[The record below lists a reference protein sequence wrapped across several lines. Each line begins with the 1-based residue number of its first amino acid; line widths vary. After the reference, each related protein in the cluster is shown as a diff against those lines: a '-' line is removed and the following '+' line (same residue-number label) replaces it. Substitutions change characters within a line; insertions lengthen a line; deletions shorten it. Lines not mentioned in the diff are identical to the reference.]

1 MIDETSIALNIDIEP
16 DGSVTHL
23 GQLWSSEN
31 GSLRTII
38 KNEVRN
44 GTYFELVD
52 LFKGTVIMHEA
63 EFERVVEYLV
73 SSNFKV
79 IKNPVV
85 SGQCY

>member
-38 KNEVRN
+38 KSEFQS
-44 GTYFELVD
+44 GTYFELID
-52 LFKGTVIMHEA
+52 LFKGTVIMHETG
-63 EFERVVEYLV
+63 FNCVVEYLV
-73 SSNFKV
+73 NDNFKV
-79 IKNPVV
+79 IKNPVI